1 MYGIYANIYHQS
13 TPVMLASI
21 YYTTGSY
28 GTISSPLSLRSLY
41 GGFQLG
47 QWGYPRNAGWMLM
60 KNPIQMHDLGVPLFQ
75 ETSISAVGSMLKNF
89 ECTETVDQTPAA

>member
-1 MYGIYANIYHQS
+1 MYGIYANIYHQY

-47 QWGYPRNAGWMLM
+47 KWGYPRNAEWMLM
-60 KNPIQMHDLGVPLFQ
+60 ENPMKKWMMTGGTP
-75 ETSISAVGSMLKNF
+75 ISGNLHICCWIHF
-89 ECTETVDQTPAA
+89 EEF